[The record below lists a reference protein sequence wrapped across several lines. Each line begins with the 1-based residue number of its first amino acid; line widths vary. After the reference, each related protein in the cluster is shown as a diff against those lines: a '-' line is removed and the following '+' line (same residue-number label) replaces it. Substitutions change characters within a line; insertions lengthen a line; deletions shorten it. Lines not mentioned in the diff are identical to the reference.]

1 MKFIITKLS
10 FFNQSTSFKIM
21 HLKNKHALGVK
32 CEFDQEKNETKPLE
46 VHIDGVLLQK
56 FEG

>member
-1 MKFIITKLS
+1 
-10 FFNQSTSFKIM
+10 M